1 MVIRL
6 LLVSAPSWAVI
17 KELQEI
23 TRKAPKDTLHQGLV
37 LRPICVPEKL
47 GLKKRY

>member
-6 LLVSAPSWAVI
+6 LLVSAPSWAII

-23 TRKAPKDTLHQGLV
+23 KRKVQKIHYTRGLSYDLDV
-37 LRPICVPEKL
+37 FLRKWE
-47 GLKKRY
+47 